1 MISQQGTARPLTTVK
16 LTLRAKGFLAFMA
29 LVTYVAIAGL
39 ILTHERSKLLRIAL
53 EVEHAYAE
61 ESALAKA
68 GYAVAHATLKWQ
80 EKFFSARLPEAF
92 EEQVAL
98 DVELIEAGIQ
108 GLMHGYPKILEDVD
122 KLNEDVTGL
131 RRDRSISNLIAL
143 RDHGR
148 EMSQHLEQAARQ
160 ARAQKDKL
168 WTEYRAVYDT
178 MSVIAVIMGL
188 LGAVFFGVTMTL
200 FLTRMAWDLRKLA
213 ARTLEIVSGYRG
225 PPVRVTRHDEIGLLM
240 EAVNSMQSEMRR
252 WEQQVEI
259 SRQQRF
265 HKEKMAAI
273 GSLASA
279 VAHEINN
286 PIAAIA
292 GIAESLKESGR
303 PAPDGESGIDPCDLI
318 LEQAKRIT
326 TISRQIAELTAPQPP
341 EQELLDLNALV
352 RNTCSFIGY
361 DSRFRRIEMKLELD
375 SQIPAISVVADHMT
389 QVLMNLLINA
399 ADALDEIPG
408 RKPKIVVKTQTAE
421 GGVVMTVT
429 DNGNGMDAQ
438 VLAQA
443 FEESY
448 TTKPPD
454 KGRGLGLFLCKSLI
468 EGGGNRIELESTPGV
483 GTTARIRLALEPDE
497 EPEQP

>member
-1 MISQQGTARPLTTVK
+1 MISQRGMAEPLTTVK
-16 LTLRAKGFLAFMA
+16 LTLRAKGFFAFML

-39 ILTHERSKLLRIAL
+39 ILTQERSKLLRIAL
-53 EVEHAYAE
+53 EVENAYAE

-80 EKFFSARLPEAF
+80 EKFLSVRLPEAF

-98 DVELIEAGIQ
+98 DVELIEAGIR
-108 GLMHGYPKILEDVD
+108 GLSHVYPEMLEDVD
-122 KLNEDVTGL
+122 RLHQDVAEL
-131 RRDRSISNLIAL
+131 RKDRSIRNLISL

-148 EMSQHLEQAARQ
+148 QMSEHLEQATRQ
-160 ARAQKDKL
+160 ARSQKDKL
-168 WTEYRAVYDT
+168 WAEYREVYDT

-200 FLTRMAWDLRKLA
+200 FLTRMAWDIRNLA
-213 ARTLEIVSGYRG
+213 ARTLKIVSGYRG
-225 PPVRVTRHDEIGLLM
+225 PPVSVTRHDEIGLLM
-240 EAVNSMQSEMRR
+240 EAVNSMQSELRR

-273 GSLASA
+273 GSLAAA

-303 PAPDGESGIDPCDLI
+303 TTPDSETAVDPCDLI

-361 DSRFRRIEMKLELD
+361 DSRFRKIEMKLELD
-375 SQIPAISVVADHMT
+375 SQIPAVSVVADHMT

-399 ADALDEIPG
+399 ADALDEVSG
-408 RKPKIVVKTQTAE
+408 RKPQIVVKTQAAE
-421 GGVVMTVT
+421 GEVVLTVR
-429 DNGNGMDAQ
+429 DNGDGMDEQ

-468 EGGGNRIELESTPGV
+468 ESGGNRIELESAPGI
-483 GTTARIRLALEPDE
+483 GTTARIRLVLERDE
-497 EPEQP
+497 EPDQP